1 MKEKFKKYI
10 KNLLYERRV
19 LRNRYLDSV
28 NDLNK
33 SYPKLDKFLSV
44 EQKREVWDFWEKY
57 LTGKYPRKYF
67 DIRWFDVYNSVNLQ
81 GTYDLKYYIPDGF
94 YYCIIDIFF
103 SNHDEC
109 YTMDDKSLYDLYF
122 PEINRPQTII
132 RKENGLFLDEQYQLI
147 GVEKALGKCI
157 NQQKKLILKP
167 SVNSCGGRGIN
178 YWDPQK
184 SSEKELKDYLEKY
197 ESAIIQECV
206 APHELFCK
214 INRECL
220 STLRIVT
227 LIFNGQVHVVS
238 SVLIMAGKGAKTN
251 HLHSG
256 GLVCGILSD
265 GHMKDYA
272 YDGAGNCYQEHPNG
286 IVFSKTVIPGFQ
298 KCVDLVKTLAPRLSR
313 VTRLIGWDLT
323 IDSYGEPILI
333 EANMTWGGLC
343 QIANGPIFGSLTPS
357 ILDYVA
363 ENSPYFK

>member
-1 MKEKFKKYI
+1 MQVKDYI
-10 KNLLYERRV
+10 KESIKRKLFY
-19 LRNRYLDSV
+19 RNIYLSRLKDSI

-33 SYPKLDKFLSV
+33 AYPHVKTQITKSQKV
-44 EQKREVWDFWEKY
+44 EILEFWNKY
-57 LTGKYPRKYF
+57 LINGFAKQSF
-67 DIRWFDVYNSVNLQ
+67 DIRWFDVYNSIRPNQ
-81 GTYDLKYYIPDGF
+81 IDLKYYIPDGF
-94 YYCIIDIFF
+94 YYCMVDTFM
-103 SNHDEC
+103 SSHNSC
-109 YTMDDKSLYDLYF
+109 YIMDDKNLYDLYF
-122 PEINRPQTII
+122 PEAKRPLTII
-132 RKENGLFLDEQYQLI
+132 RKEKDLLFDKNYNIISEDKAVQL
-147 GVEKALGKCI
+147 CR
-157 NQQKKLILKP
+157 QQDRIIIKP
-167 SVNSCGGRGIN
+167 SIESCGGKGIC
-178 YWDPQK
+178 YWSNEESDIND
-184 SSEKELKDYLEKY
+184 LKNILCSFD
-197 ESAIIQECV
+197 SMIVQEV
-206 APHELFCK
+206 VTPHELLNH
-214 INRECL
+214 INSDCL

-227 LIFNGQVHVVS
+227 LIFEGSVHVVS

>member
-1 MKEKFKKYI
+1 MKEYI
-10 KNLLYERRV
+10 KKIFNEFFYERNV
-19 LRNRYLDSV
+19 LRSRYLDSIR
-28 NDLNK
+28 DLNK
-33 SYPKLDKFLSV
+33 SYPNLKAFISS
-44 EQKREVWDFWEKY
+44 EQKEEIEIFWNKY
-57 LTGKYPRKYF
+57 IKGKYPHKYF
-67 DIRWFDVYNSVNLQ
+67 DMRWFDVYNSVNPNSSE
-81 GTYDLKYYIPDGF
+81 LKYYIPDGF
-94 YYCIIDIFF
+94 YYCLIDTFF
-103 SNHDEC
+103 SHHETC
-109 YTMDDKSLYDLYF
+109 YVMDDKNLYDLYF
-122 PEINRPQTII
+122 PDAKRPLTII
-132 RKENGLFLDEQYQLI
+132 RKEKELLFDANYSIISMDKAIQLCRQHDK
-147 GVEKALGKCI
+147 V
-157 NQQKKLILKP
+157 ILKP
-167 SVNSCGGRGIN
+167 SIESCGGKGIC
-178 YWDPQK
+178 YW
-184 SSEKELKDYLEKY
+184 SNKESDINDLRNILGKFN
-197 ESAIIQECV
+197 SVIVQEV
-206 APHELFCK
+206 VTPHELLK
-214 INRECL
+214 QINNDCL

-227 LIFNGQVHVVS
+227 LIFEGSVHVVS